1 MKIILTQSGRKQ
13 KFEIFLLLRSL
24 AYIFQKHE
32 TQNDFKRS
40 IELSNEIG
48 HHETNLWIIS
58 GAQFTDKFLLKLFSC
73 QIILFSISDSVSD
86 VYICHNLKNCALMIF
101 LEIGCFFLRNKI
113 SEHIQTLKIY

>member
-13 KFEIFLLLRSL
+13 KFEIFVLLRCL

-40 IELSNEIG
+40 IKLSNEIG

-58 GAQFTDKFLLKLFSC
+58 SGAQFPDKFLLKLFSF

-86 VYICHNLKNCALMIF
+86 VYTYMSQFKELCAD
-101 LEIGCFFLRNKI
+101 GFFGVCMFFFTK
-113 SEHIQTLKIY
+113 